1 MTKACYPGSFDPV
14 TNGHLD
20 VIERACR
27 VFDEV
32 VVAVSGSPS
41 NLSKH
46 AWFTID
52 ERMDLL
58 TEVTKHLDGL
68 KVMNFQGLLVEFCRR
83 IGANAVVKGLR
94 TVSDFDYE
102 MQMAQMNARM
112 GIETVFVVAGPKYSY
127 LSSSL
132 MKEVVS
138 LGGDVEGLVP
148 PLVERRLE
156 ERAKERSKR

>member
-27 VFDEV
+27 LFDEV
-32 VVAVSGSPS
+32 IVAVAPS
-41 NLSKH
+41 TSTKQPL
-46 AWFTID
+46 FTTD
-52 ERMDLL
+52 ERVELIA
-58 TEVTKHLDGL
+58 EVTSHIEGL
-68 KVMNFQGLLVEFCRR
+68 KVTSFKGLLVEFCRE
-83 IGANAVVKGLR
+83 IGAEAVVKGLR
-94 TVSDFDYE
+94 AVTDFDYE

-112 GIETVFVVAGPKYSY
+112 GIETAFLPASPEYSY

-138 LGGDVEGLVP
+138 LGGPITGLVP
-148 PLVERRLE
+148 PLVEKRLL
-156 ERAKERSKR
+156 ERYGR